1 MSRNLLTKIRKTWNL
16 LLIIQVLVTLA
27 ALIQG
32 ELALAIGLIA
42 YALCSGIQQ
51 SDLTGRMILGYKAY
65 VCDDPIV
72 ASKIDINDPSYEKK
86 ITGSYF
92 IDLFFWIGT
101 GLVALKFSPQPLI
114 TVILCIIQG
123 KLVIAQFD
131 EKPRNEVVIAAHCI
145 PIAII
150 LVQIANSHPN
160 YALFGSTAI
169 VLILLEGISIANI
182 DKSLKG
188 FTRARETE
196 QKDSSLVE
204 VMNTTKKILTDQK
217 FQNSREPK
225 ELRSMFA
232 VNDLSIDRDLDKY
245 GFPSNPIRVNGI
257 IGSLAYIS
265 RLADELDKVG
275 FIGHRIG
282 SFRNLD
288 AYEIVSEDGHDWR
301 IIFIDMYW
309 DKRDII
315 APLDLCLVDNYGGF
329 LSAMNQYSQNFPKNF
344 YSELIDATSDTL
356 GIAAVKTHLKNIDFH
371 EFERPDEHENDL
383 ESIKETL
390 RSHGKF
396 LGQ

>member
-1 MSRNLLTKIRKTWNL
+1 MSRHLLAKVRYAWNL
-16 LLIIQVLVTLA
+16 LLIAQILAILA
-27 ALIQG
+27 AVVQG
-32 ELALAIGLIA
+32 EFILAVGLIA

-65 VCDDPIV
+65 VCDDPVV
-72 ASKIDINDPSYEKK
+72 ASKVDINDSNYGKK
-86 ITGSYF
+86 INGSFF
-92 IDLFFWIGT
+92 IDLLFWIGFA
-101 GLVALKFSPQPLI
+101 LVSLRFSPQPLVS
-114 TVILCIIQG
+114 VILCAIQVM
-123 KLVIAQFD
+123 LVVQQFK
-131 EKPRNEVVIAAHCI
+131 EKPKNEIVIVSHCI
-145 PIAII
+145 PIATI
-150 LVQIANSHPN
+150 LVQISSSHPN

-169 VLILLEGISIANI
+169 VLVLLEGITIANI
-182 DKSLKG
+182 DNSLKG
-188 FTRARETE
+188 FTRERRSE
-196 QKDSSLVE
+196 QKSSSLTD
-204 VMNTTKKILTDQK
+204 VMNTARKVLTDQQ

-282 SFRNLD
+282 SFRDLD

-309 DKRDII
+309 DKRDVI
-315 APLDLCLVDNYGGF
+315 APSSLCLVDNHGGA
-329 LSAMNQYSQNFPKNF
+329 LSAINQYCPNFPKEF
-344 YSELIDATSDTL
+344 YSKLIEATSYTL
-356 GIAAVKTHLKNIDFH
+356 GIAAVKTHLRDIDFD
-371 EFERPDEHENDL
+371 EFERPDEHEIGL
-383 ESIKETL
+383 ESMKEAL

-396 LGQ
+396 LG